1 MFISKSRTSHPEV
14 FYKLGILKNFVKFT
28 GKPLCQSIF
37 FIKKDTLAQVLSFGF
52 FKIFKNTFFYSTP
65 AGNVRTAY
73 APYKADSQIDSI

>member
-1 MFISKSRTSHPEV
+1 MPE
-14 FYKLGILKNFVKFT
+14 Y
-28 GKPLCQSIF
+28 F